1 MIFKSLQV
9 WKAAMLGLAAAALLP
24 AAASAQFSASYNFLK
39 AVKERDGTKATEMVS
54 KPGSGSVIIDT
65 RDREKGET
73 ALHLVT
79 RERDLQWMNFL
90 LGKGANPNV
99 RDNEG
104 NSPLMIATQLRFVE
118 GVQTLIRAR
127 GNVNLANSSGE
138 TPLIRAVQQR
148 DLGLVR
154 LLLKAGSNP
163 DKADTIAG
171 LSARDY
177 AKRDV
182 RGAAILKIIDE
193 PRAKPAGAVSG
204 PKL

>member
-1 MIFKSLQV
+1 MIFRSSGGR
-9 WKAAMLGLAAAALLP
+9 KAVLLSLAAIALLP
-24 AAASAQFSASYNFLK
+24 SAASAQFSASYNFIK

-79 RERDLQWMNFL
+79 RDRDLQWMGFL

-104 NSPLMIATQLRFVE
+104 NSPLMIATQIRFVE

-127 GNVNLANSSGE
+127 GNVNLANNSGE

-148 DLGLVR
+148 DVGLVR

-182 RGAAILKIIDE
+182 RGAAILKIIEE
-193 PRAKPAGAVSG
+193 PAAKPAGPVSG